1 MTKKMFYKI
10 FLLIIILASFLRLSN
25 LGSIPVSL
33 YWDEAAMLIDAKT
46 VSQTGLDMHGNHW
59 SQLMYPS
66 YGDYKLPVYIWLASI
81 SVKLFGVNEWAL
93 RLPSALAGIGT
104 IITSGIIARF
114 LFKNSKKVDLNLIQL
129 LTMLVITFSPWSI
142 MFSRTAFEGH
152 LAQFLVSL
160 SILVLMW
167 LYSSSSPLH
176 LFTKEVPQTLI
187 KLVAVSIIG
196 SLATYTYFSVRFV
209 WPVIFMIIQLFYFLK
224 FTTIKI
230 KKIDLIRS
238 FILSTFIPLFIFIAL
253 LIPMV
258 RSPLYEESNR
268 YRYSTSSVLNSH
280 DYPLISNNLREIAG
294 NNTIDRFFFHRNLLL
309 IKELAINYG
318 DHLSLN
324 YLFINGD
331 DNLRHG
337 TGVHGLF
344 LLIFLPIF
352 IYGVFKLFLTNKRA
366 LMVLTIWWIIALL
379 PASAPETT
387 PHALR
392 SLNGL
397 IPLTIIIGFGL
408 TEFINF
414 SLLRSNKKNFR
425 LILVSFSLL
434 TILNIAYFLNHYTY
448 HYPVQSAPDWQDGY
462 KELALTIDQY
472 SVSVDTVWVEPFEG
486 RFYLWLLAFGDYS
499 ANEIQNLPK
508 NNYQISKINNIEI
521 APYDWGR
528 LKTNSDKTLV
538 VGETNNIKNKL
549 GEIETKPNWIKEIYS
564 HDGVSRFS
572 VVEFGK

>member
-1 MTKKMFYKI
+1 MFYKI